1 MREEIA
7 FDNGRI
13 SYFEGL
19 MTLTM
24 YRLILHTVMHHSS
37 TSTYIRN
44 VIEIEKKIFCGR
56 TDGGRTF
63 EFHFIRYR
71 LGGVDLKSANDNMM
85 TRPHRLT
92 SRNGAWPSACR
103 KPRP

>member
-44 VIEIEKKIFCGR
+44 VIEIEKNFFVDVR
-56 TDGGRTF
+56 TADG
-63 EFHFIRYR
+63 HLSSIL
-71 LGGVDLKSANDNMM
+71 LGIDSEES
-85 TRPHRLT
+85 T
-92 SRNGAWPSACR
+92 
-103 KPRP
+103 